1 MNWRDCAAVLTLGM
15 ALAGPA
21 SAVVYTGIWDPPF
34 GAPFAADLGWRG
46 TATFSVPDFCEP
58 AGTASVN
65 NASACSGG
73 AVVTSATVEL
83 YDTNGPGDLL
93 ATLVM
98 APGTMT
104 ISTLHYVAGTL
115 DELDT
120 SLSSL
125 AGLSVAPG
133 ADLAAYGLDK
143 SGRFALQFT
152 STGPELFF
160 ELCPPGKDC
169 QLVGNDPDFPPDF
182 RITRVPEPASLAL
195 GALALA
201 GLAVSRRRRA
211 G

>member
-1 MNWRDCAAVLTLGM
+1 MNWRACAAMFTLGT

-34 GAPFAADLGWRG
+34 GAPFSADLGWRG

-58 AGTASVN
+58 AGTASIS
-65 NASACSGG
+65 NAACSNG

-83 YDTNGPGDLL
+83 YDADGPGDLL

-104 ISTLHYVAGTL
+104 ISTLHYVLGTL
-115 DELDT
+115 DQLDT

-133 ADLAAYGLDK
+133 VDLAPYGLDK
-143 SGRFALQFT
+143 GGRFALKFT
-152 STGPELFF
+152 STGPELYF
-160 ELCPPGKDC
+160 ELCVPNKDC

-201 GLAVSRRRRA
+201 GLAVTRRRRA